1 VLLVQACAPMIPHG
15 PRVRAGPS
23 GGFSA
28 ALGRG
33 PTYSNGDDPG
43 PFYLGA
49 AALSGAYGWRPARA
63 SLPAVQVGVQ
73 LPWPGP
79 ISTDLYVQAPSAWLG
94 PVAGGVGVRTEVDG
108 RAMPYAQVG
117 VQHSSGAGLH
127 LVVGRYAH
135 TRQQLMYSDEERA
148 SVGWLSAQ
156 LPMWSRLTAHLHGGL
171 ARGHVRRRYDRG
183 GEPYVDE
190 DRWVGMGGVTVEV
203 HRRAR

>member
-1 VLLVQACAPMIPHG
+1 MIPHG

-33 PTYSNGDDPG
+33 PTYANGDDPG
-43 PFYLGA
+43 PFYFGA
-49 AALSGAYGWRPARA
+49 AALSGAYGWRPASA
-63 SLPAVQVGVQ
+63 SLPAVQVGMQ

-79 ISTDLYVQAPSAWLG
+79 ISTDLYVQAPSAWFG
-94 PVAGGVGVRTEVDG
+94 PVAAGAGVHTEVDG

-117 VQHSSGAGLH
+117 VEDARGAGVH

-135 TRQQLMYSDEERA
+135 RRQQLMYSNEERA

-156 LPMWSRLTAHLHGGL
+156 LPLRSRLTAHLHAGL
-171 ARGHVRRRYDRG
+171 ARGHVLTRYDMG
-183 GEPYVDE
+183 GAPYLDE
-190 DRWVGMGGVTVEV
+190 DRWVGLGGVTFEV
-203 HRRAR
+203 HRPAR